1 MTPKYAVKSARQHMR
16 AEGLGA
22 NLYLTGAFCGCA
34 TKSLKK
40 FSPDASACFGVQHP
54 TLVPFMAPQARSK
67 TLNLYL
73 LLVHLSY
80 TGVGYLESELHSRFG
95 VNHA

>member
-22 NLYLTGAFCGCA
+22 NLYLTGAICGCA

-40 FSPDASACFGVQHP
+40 FSSDASACFGRQH
-54 TLVPFMAPQARSK
+54 LSLSRFMDPQARVK

-80 TGVGYLESELHSRFG
+80 TGVGYFED
-95 VNHA
+95 

>member
-16 AEGLGA
+16 TEGLGA

-40 FSPDASACFGVQHP
+40 FSSDASAFFGRQHP
-54 TLVPFMAPQARSK
+54 TLAPFIAPRVRLK

-80 TGVGYLESELHSRFG
+80 TGVGYFEE
-95 VNHA
+95 